1 MCYPYATITYAAAE
15 GFKKITICEFVG
27 PNLVFFLFG
36 IWSEALNEPV
46 INTVFSNSGRY
57 IRLGYKYAV

>member
-1 MCYPYATITYAAAE
+1 MLQQRALRKSP
-15 GFKKITICEFVG
+15 FVSLWG
-27 PNLVFFLFG
+27 LTLFVFFLYG

>member
-1 MCYPYATITYAAAE
+1 MLQQRAFRKSP
-15 GFKKITICEFVG
+15 FVSLWG
-27 PNLVFFLFG
+27 LTLFVFFLYG